1 MTQLSREFGEGLYS
15 LCREENIVPDVLEQL
30 GVLSQCLRSQ
40 PDFARLLGNMSLPKA
55 ERLDILDHALRG
67 QVHPFL
73 LNYMKLLCERGILGE
88 FDDSIKTYR
97 ALYYQDAGIIEA
109 VATTGVKLNEE
120 QRESLMKKLR
130 AMTGHQVVLKE
141 KVDPAV
147 MGGVMLEMNGK
158 RYDNT
163 VKHRLESIRQAM
175 DQANV

>member
-15 LCREENIVPDVLEQL
+15 LCKEENIVQDVLGQL
-30 GVLSQCLRSQ
+30 DALSRCFRSQ
-40 PDFARLLGNMSLPKA
+40 PDFLRLLGNMSLPKA
-55 ERLDILDHALRG
+55 ERLDIMDHALRG

-73 LNYMKLLCERGILGE
+73 LNYLKLLCERGILWE

-97 ALYYQDAGIIEA
+97 ALYYRDAGIIEA
-109 VATTGVKLNEE
+109 VATTGVPLDGE
-120 QRESLMKKLR
+120 QKEALLKKLR

-163 VKHRLESIRQAM
+163 VKHQLQGIRQAM
-175 DQANV
+175 NQANV